1 MKKKISIGKIDS
13 MSILLNSSGKMNR
26 SMDIV
31 KVGCGTHK
39 DKKKYDRKN
48 KNWKKDF

>member
-1 MKKKISIGKIDS
+1 MSVGSINAMD
-13 MSILLNSSGKMNR
+13 LFLNASGKMNR

-48 KNWKKDF
+48 KNWKKES